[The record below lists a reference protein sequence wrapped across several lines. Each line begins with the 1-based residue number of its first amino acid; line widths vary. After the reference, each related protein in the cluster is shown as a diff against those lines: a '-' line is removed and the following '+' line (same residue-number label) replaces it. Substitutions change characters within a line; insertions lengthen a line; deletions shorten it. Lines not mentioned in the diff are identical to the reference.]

1 MSDTFKGFIMCF
13 VVFLLWSFG
22 CFLAGVLY
30 QSRTNGKV
38 DDRDSQY
45 TEQQQ
50 QLTETITGAETQL
63 YDNIGHLEQEIYIS
77 TRAVRNL
84 QELLQ
89 EIRKQ
94 RIDI

>member
-22 CFLAGVLY
+22 CFFGGVLY
-30 QSRTNGKV
+30 QSRTNGKI
-38 DDRDSQY
+38 DDRDREY

-50 QLTETITGAETQL
+50 QLTETIAGAETQL
-63 YDNIGHLEQEIYIS
+63 YENIGQLEQKIYIS
-77 TRAVRNL
+77 TRAIGNL

>member
-1 MSDTFKGFIMCF
+1 MSEIREIVFTIILLILWFTIGF
-13 VVFLLWSFG
+13 V
-22 CFLAGVLY
+22 AGVLY
-30 QSRTNGKV
+30 NTRTNGKV

-50 QLTETITGAETQL
+50 QLTETIAGAETQL

-94 RIDI
+94 RIDL